1 MFAIQ
6 ILDVVKRTL
15 WDYDNIIILCG
26 QGFSKKELSDVI
38 KDPNFLQDMLNKR
51 YNLDIPKQFSHLSD
65 VQTSQ
70 LFYKASLAKGNITTI
85 YADKPFINRKFIKY
99 VRATYL
105 DKDLKEQTNPKI
117 FTGVKAL
124 SSLTYAISEKKK
136 GEKVRV
142 CWKLHKNNEKIQLE
156 EGCAKF
162 ISFTAFHKN
171 HVDVNYIKEPS
182 VNIDCDLQLEF
193 LEIPEKPNKED
204 NNNTSIIP
212 FFKYIPTF
220 TKYPYIPPPLLDL
233 ITHLKLQRKKKVLLV
248 TFGGSEQNIFL
259 LYFINYLREKIENDY
274 RLIFDLANAWDFNYL
289 YSQTD
294 KTTKR
299 GKNTTIAF
307 NSEGFINAKIKKND
321 VENEEDLTGKNVAL
335 YFMLNLEADVPNA
348 PNVDLLSIVGLSAY
362 STKLCTAYIVANSL
376 KGKFVL
382 DVPGAYSINFEKYQ
396 IVVNNNLPFD
406 DPVVMFDE
414 LKDQL
419 LHISPEPIAVGE
431 FH

>member
-1 MFAIQ
+1 
-6 ILDVVKRTL
+6 VVKRTL

-26 QGFSKKELSDVI
+26 QGFSKKELSHVI

-51 YNLDIPKQFSHLSD
+51 YDLDIPRQFSHLSD
-65 VQTSQ
+65 VQASQ
-70 LFYKASLAKGNITTI
+70 LFYKASLAKGNIITI
-85 YADKPFINRKFIKY
+85 YADEPFINRKFVKYIK
-99 VRATYL
+99 ATYL
-105 DKDLKEQTNPKI
+105 DKDLKEQTNPKT
-117 FTGVKAL
+117 FTGIKAL
-124 SSLTYAISEKKK
+124 SSLAYAISEKKK
-136 GEKVRV
+136 GKKVQV

-193 LEIPEKPNKED
+193 LETPEKT

-212 FFKYIPTF
+212 FFKYIPSF
-220 TKYPYIPPPLLDL
+220 TEYPYIPPPVHDL
-233 ITHLKLQRKKKVLLV
+233 ITYLKLEQKKKVLLV
-248 TFGGSEQNIFL
+248 TFGGPEQNIFL

-299 GKNTTIAF
+299 GENTTIAF
-307 NSEGFINAKIKKND
+307 NSEGFINAKIKKNT
-321 VENEEDLTGKNVAL
+321 VENEEDLTGKKAAL
-335 YFMLNLEADVPNA
+335 YFMLNLEPDVPNA
-348 PNVDLLSIVGLSAY
+348 PHVDLLSIVGLSAY
-362 STKLCTAYIVANSL
+362 STKLCTAYIVAKSL

-382 DVPGAYSINFEKYQ
+382 DVPGAYSINFEKYLDD
-396 IVVNNNLPFD
+396 VDDVNKNLPFD
-406 DPVVMFDE
+406 DPVVIFDK
-414 LKDQL
+414 LKDK
-419 LHISPEPIAVGE
+419 LHKIPSKTIATGE